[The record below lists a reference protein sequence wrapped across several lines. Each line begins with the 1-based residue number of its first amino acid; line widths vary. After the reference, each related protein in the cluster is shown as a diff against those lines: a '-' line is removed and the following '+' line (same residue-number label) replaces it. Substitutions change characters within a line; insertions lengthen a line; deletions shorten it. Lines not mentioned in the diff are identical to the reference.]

1 MLNPSC
7 HAGGRGFESHRPRQ
21 KKIRDF
27 SLNAEI
33 PFFFVGSDVVL
44 QGYSSK
50 LKFKAIRLRVAFV
63 VSWACGLMEFDGDDL
78 KARQLS
84 TDTYDKVA
92 LAVSVTFL
100 VAMIA

>member
-1 MLNPSC
+1 M
-7 HAGGRGFESHRPRQ
+7 
-21 KKIRDF
+21 
-27 SLNAEI
+27 
-33 PFFFVGSDVVL
+33 
-44 QGYSSK
+44 
-50 LKFKAIRLRVAFV
+50 AFV